1 MKTKTFQ
8 NIVEDF
14 KRKKDKNKQ
23 AIHIHHLAIKQGDK
37 SFIHSFTEENKAQ
50 DIRSISKS
58 ILTVVLGIVIKQAQG
73 GRYPKIDEDSL
84 IYHILKNT
92 IQVTNQD
99 NLAKLK
105 RIKIK
110 HLLTHTIGYEDILL
124 MRGDI
129 QSQDPYSLLNY
140 TINYP
145 ILHEPGKHYLYS
157 NAGFYLLSVLLEE
170 FLQEDLMTF
179 IKREL
184 FQPLGISSAHWEKYG
199 NYLAGATRLWLTP
212 QDLLA
217 FGDLLINKGQVDHRQ
232 IVSQD
237 WIEKMIQPYIHTK
250 DVDNKGAIF
259 RRHAYGY
266 GIWLPKDPDFYF
278 AHGTDGQI
286 LVLLPKK
293 RTIILTQAEQED
305 ITAIEE
311 LINDVITSLK

>member
-1 MKTKTFQ
+1 
-8 NIVEDF
+8 
-14 KRKKDKNKQ
+14 
-23 AIHIHHLAIKQGDK
+23 
-37 SFIHSFTEENKAQ
+37 
-50 DIRSISKS
+50 
-58 ILTVVLGIVIKQAQG
+58 
-73 GRYPKIDEDSL
+73 
-84 IYHILKNT
+84 
-92 IQVTNQD
+92 
-99 NLAKLK
+99 
-105 RIKIK
+105 
-110 HLLTHTIGYEDILL
+110 
-124 MRGDI
+124 
-129 QSQDPYSLLNY
+129 
-140 TINYP
+140 
-145 ILHEPGKHYLYS
+145 
-157 NAGFYLLSVLLEE
+157 
-170 FLQEDLMTF
+170 
-179 IKREL
+179 
-184 FQPLGISSAHWEKYG
+184 
-199 NYLAGATRLWLTP
+199 
-212 QDLLA
+212 LA